1 MRGINSA
8 VMVVA
13 LGAALAACS
22 GKSGAP
28 GGGAVASGTLADFT
42 GDWKVTGHIVAP
54 WFVGPGFSPEPDPE
68 ILGKVLTIAE
78 TATSGPAILTCDAA
92 KFEVKALPVDGLFEG
107 NVPDPYVAKAALGVE
122 QEQTSTLM
130 EACTSGGAD
139 KEFNYHLVAKD
150 RMLLGLDNIVY
161 QFDRPSAEP
170 APASPSTAPLSPPS
184 ESPKPH

>member
-1 MRGINSA
+1 MRLLFLA
-8 VMVVA
+8 V
-13 LGAALAACS
+13 LTPFALAACS
-22 GKSGAP
+22 GSQSS
-28 GGGAVASGTLADFT
+28 GGGSVNASEATPASFA
-42 GDWKVTGHIVAP
+42 GDWKVSAHIVAP